1 VIVLVYCR
9 ANFFTFIDCMIVRT
23 WGVVLLCFG
32 ALAGGCASVSNA
44 PSPAPAPIAPPVPE
58 VRPETAPKIALPP
71 LPPETIPVPGTQTR
85 IYLIQ
90 DWKSLPGWDADNP
103 SNTVEVFRLSCASLR
118 EQPEWRS
125 ACDAASAV
133 DSRDSAKARRF
144 FESSFIPY
152 LILNKDG
159 TREGLIT
166 GYYEPLLKGSRT
178 PNRVYRYP
186 IYGVPDDLLVVDLVA
201 LHPDLKGV
209 RLRGRL
215 EGNRVVPYYS
225 RAEIERGDARVRGRE
240 ILWVDDV
247 VELFFLQIQ
256 GSGRVELPGGSVVR
270 IGFAEHNGHPFRSI
284 GRILIERGEISP
296 DKASMQGIKHW
307 AKLHPDRLAAL
318 LQENPAFVF
327 FREMPASEMGP
338 IGAQGVA
345 LTPGR
350 SIAVDPTSVPL
361 GAPVFLSTT
370 WPLSTRPLNRL
381 VVAQD
386 SGSAIKGAVRADFF
400 WGFGEEAGQL
410 AGRMRQSGRLWVL
423 YPRGFLPPGNLISES
438 PR

>member
-1 VIVLVYCR
+1 
-9 ANFFTFIDCMIVRT
+9 MMVRT
-23 WGVVLLCFG
+23 AVLLCVG
-32 ALAGGCASVSNA
+32 ALVSGCVSVSNA
-44 PSPAPAPIAPPVPE
+44 PSPTPVTVEPPIPETMPEIIPRIEPPPSPPQSAPTPPVH
-58 VRPETAPKIALPP
+58 
-71 LPPETIPVPGTQTR
+71 TR
-85 IYLIQ
+85 LYLAQ
-90 DWKSLPGWDADNP
+90 DWNSLPDWNIDNP
-103 SNTVEVFRLSCASLR
+103 SNAVDAFRLSCASLR
-118 EQPEWRS
+118 DQLEWRV
-125 ACDAASAV
+125 ACDAAFAV
-133 DSRDSAKARRF
+133 DTRDSSKARRF
-144 FESSFIPY
+144 FESSFVPY
-152 LILNKDG
+152 QILNKDG
-159 TREGLIT
+159 TREGMIT

-178 PNRVYRYP
+178 PTRVYRFP

-215 EGNRVVPYYS
+215 EGNKVVPYYS
-225 RAEIERGDARVRGRE
+225 RAEIERGEARVRGRE

-296 DKASMQGIKHW
+296 DKASMQGIKNW

-318 LQENPAFVF
+318 LQENPAYVF

-350 SIAVDPTSVPL
+350 SIAVDPAAVPL

-381 VVAQD
+381 VIAQD

-410 AGRMRQSGRLWVL
+410 AGRMRQSGRLWML
-423 YPRGFLPPGNLISES
+423 YPRGYLPPGNLLSES

>member
-1 VIVLVYCR
+1 MLVGLVYCR
-9 ANFFTFIDCMIVRT
+9 ANFLKFIDCMMVRI
-23 WGVVLLCFG
+23 WVAALLCFG
-32 ALAGGCASVSNA
+32 ALAGGCVSVSNT
-44 PSPAPAPIAPPVPE
+44 PTPVTIEPPAPAAEPEVIPRVEPTPSPPEAVIAP
-58 VRPETAPKIALPP
+58 AA
-71 LPPETIPVPGTQTR
+71 QTR
-85 IYLIQ
+85 IFLAQ
-90 DWKSLPGWDADNP
+90 DWKNLPGWEMDNP
-103 SNTVEVFRLSCASLR
+103 SHAVETFRLSCPSLR
-118 EQPEWRS
+118 DQLEWKS
-125 ACDAASAV
+125 ACDAAFAV
-133 DSRDSAKARRF
+133 DTRDSTKAHRF
-144 FESSFIPY
+144 FESSFVPY

-166 GYYEPLLKGSRT
+166 GYYEPLLKGNRT

-186 IYGVPDDLLVVDLVA
+186 IYGVPDDLVVVDLVA
-201 LHPDLKGV
+201 LHPQLKGV

-215 EGNRVVPYYS
+215 EGNKVVPYYS

-240 ILWVDDV
+240 IIWVDDI

-284 GRILIERGEISP
+284 GRILIERGEISA
-296 DKASMQGIKHW
+296 DKASMQGIKNW

-318 LQENPAFVF
+318 LQENPAYVF

-350 SIAVDPTSVPL
+350 SIAVDPATVPL

-381 VVAQD
+381 VIAQD
-386 SGSAIKGAVRADFF
+386 TGSAIKGAVRADFF

-410 AGRMRQSGRLWVL
+410 AGRMRQSGRLWIL
-423 YPRGFLPPGNLISES
+423 YPRGFLPPGNLLTES